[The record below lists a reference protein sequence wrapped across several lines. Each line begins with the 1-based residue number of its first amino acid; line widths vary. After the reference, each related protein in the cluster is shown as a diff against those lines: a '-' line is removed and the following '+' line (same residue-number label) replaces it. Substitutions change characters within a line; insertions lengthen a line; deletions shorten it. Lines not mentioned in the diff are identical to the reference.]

1 MVRASSKHL
10 PNSSC
15 GTVLFLPHF
24 DVICDLLLN
33 SSTTTWN
40 RFFQQMLETKDADY
54 LNGKNNFHQG
64 VIKIIY
70 QENCNAESEKFRANR
85 LAKKTTV

>member
-1 MVRASSKHL
+1 
-10 PNSSC
+10 
-15 GTVLFLPHF
+15 
-24 DVICDLLLN
+24 
-33 SSTTTWN
+33 
-40 RFFQQMLETKDADY
+40 MLETKDADY